1 MTRIRRGS
9 HSAVPPIFQCLESGR
24 VGRRDELTAVEAE
37 GYPTQAGTSGKP
49 TRPRLLPLRIDRVV
63 S

>member
-9 HSAVPPIFQCLESGR
+9 HSAVSPICQCRESGR
-24 VGRRDELTAVEAE
+24 VDRRDELTGVEAE
-37 GYPTQAGTSGKP
+37 GYPTSAGTSGKS